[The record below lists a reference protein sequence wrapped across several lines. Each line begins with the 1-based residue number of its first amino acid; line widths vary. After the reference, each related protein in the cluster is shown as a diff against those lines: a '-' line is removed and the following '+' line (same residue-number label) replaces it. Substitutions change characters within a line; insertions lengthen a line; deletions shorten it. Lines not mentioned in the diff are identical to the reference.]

1 VSAPPPPRWDHYADR
16 AARGA
21 EPCPQHAAV
30 TAWLRAHRAD
40 FAPVVEPDPRTSPVV
55 VFDFGRESVVWEHDE
70 LSVPMRA
77 ADEIARRMAETGAE
91 VGIGRYDEER
101 LIYSAAQFRP
111 LGGEPRTLHLGVD
124 LFQPA
129 GAPVFAPLAGTVH
142 STADNDRPLD
152 YGPTLIL
159 QHTPDGCPPFFTLYG
174 HLSRA
179 SLDGVETG
187 QPVERNQQIGAL
199 GDAGENGGWA
209 PHLHLQIILD
219 LLDRRGDFPGVG
231 TVSERAIWLS
241 LCPDPNLLLGI
252 PALET

>member
-1 VSAPPPPRWDHYADR
+1 MPASHPRWTEYAGR

-30 TAWLRAHRAD
+30 TAWLREHRAD
-40 FAPVVEPDPRTSPVV
+40 FAPVVAPDPRTAPVV
-55 VFDFGRESVVWEHDE
+55 LFDFGRESVAWEHDH
-70 LSVPMRA
+70 LSVPMLA
-77 ADEIARRMAETGAE
+77 ADEIVRRMDEAGAE

-142 STADNDRPLD
+142 SFADNDLPLD
-152 YGPTLIL
+152 YGPTVIL
-159 QHTPDGCPPFFTLYG
+159 RHAPAGCTPFFTLYG

-179 SLDGVETG
+179 SLDGLEEG
-187 QPVERNQQIGAL
+187 RPVGRGRRIGTL
-199 GDAGENGGWA
+199 GGVGENGGWA
-209 PHLHLQIILD
+209 PHLHVQLVLD

-231 TVSERAIWLS
+231 TVSERAVWLS
-241 LCPDPNLLLGI
+241 LCPDANLLLGI